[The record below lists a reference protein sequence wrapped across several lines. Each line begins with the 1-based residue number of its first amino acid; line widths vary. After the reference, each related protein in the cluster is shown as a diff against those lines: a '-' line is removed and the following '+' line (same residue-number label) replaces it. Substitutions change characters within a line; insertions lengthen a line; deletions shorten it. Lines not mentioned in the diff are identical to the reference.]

1 MTGAELV
8 TFIAS
13 ILSGIIAAV
22 VTVRK
27 AAPGMMASLM
37 RRSAEQAAVEKH
49 PVAVVGDNEDE
60 RMAIYEQLVALK
72 FSNVRSAP
80 REKYERRG
88 NEAVVLLVPLIK
100 IEGEPVPRPAFD
112 LRAFAAS
119 GVSEGLLYVRGT
131 VQPPSGRWT
140 FANSEISL
148 HARLI
153 ELVRFIRAGVA

>member
-1 MTGAELV
+1 MEWTELF
-8 TFIAS
+8 TFLAS
-13 ILSGIIAAV
+13 IVSGVVAAM

-27 AAPGMMASLM
+27 AAPGMMVALI

-49 PVAVVGDNEDE
+49 PVAVVGDSEE
-60 RMAIYEQLVALK
+60 ESLSVFEQLIALK
-72 FSNVRSAP
+72 FSNVRCVP

-88 NEAVVLLVPLIK
+88 NEAVVLLVPLVNA
-100 IEGEPVPRPAFD
+100 EGEPPRPAFD

-119 GVSEGLLYVRGT
+119 GVSEGLLYVRGA